1 MQNLKQNIILSKII
15 IDQNKRIFLPDFGNI
30 EIKLRPLEK
39 ALYILFLKH
48 SEERTMAKLDTML
61 SNMEMRIMN
70 RMDAITER
78 LNAIERTAVIT
89 KPNNKMNVDDKII

>member
-1 MQNLKQNIILSKII
+1 MLFSQNLKQNIILSKII

-48 SEERTMAKLDTML
+48 PEGIGISFLCSPISGALK
-61 SNMEMRIMN
+61 
-70 RMDAITER
+70 
-78 LNAIERTAVIT
+78 V
-89 KPNNKMNVDDKII
+89 KKK